1 MTCLPL
7 PLPCFH
13 FAACWAAPF
22 HIPPAQQVARPPLLH
37 FQGYS
42 AGWRYGGAQLCAG
55 RGGLAAGHPRK
66 GPRVCG
72 AALSHSFC
80 GDEQSMA
87 LCPAQVLG
95 GSIGRWRVEGI
106 EVMGSL
112 LSCLIHSTSLCW
124 VPAMCH
130 ALHWRYDGKKDAAL
144 SKRLTTEDL
153 DLAVSLPLSTCGCCG
168 NL

>member
-1 MTCLPL
+1 MFVALPFL
-7 PLPCFH
+7 IVSVETSRAWH
-13 FAACWAAPF
+13 FV
-22 HIPPAQQVARPPLLH
+22 Q
-37 FQGYS
+37 
-42 AGWRYGGAQLCAG
+42 
-55 RGGLAAGHPRK
+55 
-66 GPRVCG
+66 
-72 AALSHSFC
+72 
-80 GDEQSMA
+80 
-87 LCPAQVLG
+87 AQVLG